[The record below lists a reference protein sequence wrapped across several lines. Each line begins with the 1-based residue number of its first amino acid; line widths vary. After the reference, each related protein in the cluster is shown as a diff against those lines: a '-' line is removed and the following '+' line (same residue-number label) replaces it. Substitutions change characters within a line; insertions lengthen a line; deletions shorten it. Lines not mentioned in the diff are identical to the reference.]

1 MTERRIDVSSIWSHF
16 THEGRRYRY
25 ASLPGLFTRLGQRGE
40 DAKRLPYSLKVVLE
54 NVLRRQEQ
62 EAVESVIDWVKAG
75 HVDAEVPF
83 CPSRILM
90 QDFTGVPAVVD
101 LAVLRDGMKAMGG
114 KPELVN
120 PFIPV
125 DLVIDHSVTVDVAGQ
140 SDALAQNVAYEFER
154 NRERYSFLRW
164 GQKAFKNFRVIPPE
178 AGICHQV
185 NLEYIAPLIG
195 QKEEDGAV
203 TLFPDTVFGTDSH
216 TTMING
222 LGVLGWGVG
231 GIEAEAAALGEP
243 IAMRLPDVVGVYLDG
258 RLAPGVTATD
268 LVLTLTEKLRAE
280 GVVGKFVEFFGPA
293 LDYLPVADRA
303 TIANMAPEYGATCGY
318 FPPDALT
325 MEYLALTGRKKEHI
339 ALVET
344 YLRRQDL
351 FRTAYQ
357 EGEEPLF
364 TTVLKQNLA
373 EVVPSIAGPK
383 TPSQR
388 RDLAGVEIVSREILA
403 KEGQTS
409 ERLPIQTADLAL
421 AGESLG
427 AGDVVLAAITSCT
440 NTSNPAVMLTAG
452 LVARKARQ
460 RGLKVSK
467 RVKTSLAPGS
477 QAVTRYLQRA
487 GVLEDLKALG
497 FDIVGYGC
505 TTCIGNSGPLQ
516 DDIVRTISENDLNV
530 AAVLSGNRN
539 FEGRVSPHTKLNYI
553 ASPPLVVAYALA
565 GTVLKD
571 LSCEPIGYDSAG
583 EPVMLADLWPDHE
596 ELNELMASSVVA
608 DAFAQGYACV
618 ERGPA
623 QWQALGD
630 DAAEATF
637 TWDESST
644 YIHSPPWLERAAASQ
659 VGPIKQARILALL
672 GDNIT
677 TDHISPAGSI
687 AIDSPAARYLQSHGV
702 SPAQF
707 NSYGSRRGNDL
718 VMARGTFANIRIHN
732 EMLPGSEGGVTC
744 HWPEGTQGSI
754 FDIAERYQKEAT
766 PLVVVAGRNYG
777 MGSSRDWA
785 AKGPRLLGVK
795 AVIAEDFERIHRS
808 NLAGMGI
815 LPIIFPQGVTRKT
828 LGLTGQE
835 QVDIALS
842 DKLFPR
848 MPVEVTFTT
857 PDGARQTI
865 IATVQLETE
874 AEIAYIE
881 QGGILPY
888 VLNRIATDAG

>member
-83 CPSRILM
+83 CPGRILM

-388 RDLAGVEIVSREILA
+388 RDQIG
-403 KEGQTS
+403 
-409 ERLPIQTADLAL
+409 
-421 AGESLG
+421 
-427 AGDVVLAAITSCT
+427 
-440 NTSNPAVMLTAG
+440 
-452 LVARKARQ
+452 
-460 RGLKVSK
+460 
-467 RVKTSLAPGS
+467 
-477 QAVTRYLQRA
+477 RA
-487 GVLEDLKALG
+487 HV
-497 FDIVGYGC
+497 
-505 TTCIGNSGPLQ
+505 
-516 DDIVRTISENDLNV
+516 
-530 AAVLSGNRN
+530 
-539 FEGRVSPHTKLNYI
+539 
-553 ASPPLVVAYALA
+553 
-565 GTVLKD
+565 
-571 LSCEPIGYDSAG
+571 
-583 EPVMLADLWPDHE
+583 
-596 ELNELMASSVVA
+596 
-608 DAFAQGYACV
+608 
-618 ERGPA
+618 
-623 QWQALGD
+623 
-630 DAAEATF
+630 
-637 TWDESST
+637 
-644 YIHSPPWLERAAASQ
+644 
-659 VGPIKQARILALL
+659 
-672 GDNIT
+672 
-677 TDHISPAGSI
+677 
-687 AIDSPAARYLQSHGV
+687 
-702 SPAQF
+702 
-707 NSYGSRRGNDL
+707 
-718 VMARGTFANIRIHN
+718 
-732 EMLPGSEGGVTC
+732 
-744 HWPEGTQGSI
+744 
-754 FDIAERYQKEAT
+754 
-766 PLVVVAGRNYG
+766 
-777 MGSSRDWA
+777 
-785 AKGPRLLGVK
+785 
-795 AVIAEDFERIHRS
+795 
-808 NLAGMGI
+808 
-815 LPIIFPQGVTRKT
+815 
-828 LGLTGQE
+828 
-835 QVDIALS
+835 
-842 DKLFPR
+842 
-848 MPVEVTFTT
+848 
-857 PDGARQTI
+857 
-865 IATVQLETE
+865 
-874 AEIAYIE
+874 
-881 QGGILPY
+881 
-888 VLNRIATDAG
+888 